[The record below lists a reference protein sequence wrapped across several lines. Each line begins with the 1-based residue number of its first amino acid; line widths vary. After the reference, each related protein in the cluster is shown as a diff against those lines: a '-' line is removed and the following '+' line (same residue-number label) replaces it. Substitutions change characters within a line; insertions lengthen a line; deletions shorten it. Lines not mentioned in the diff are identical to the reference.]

1 MDVKPL
7 KMKAGHAH
15 QMEATDTVGVV
26 NGGTGLATV
35 GANTMLYAS
44 GLDTLATT
52 PLTAAGRALL
62 DDADAAA
69 QRTTLGLGTAATSST
84 GDFAAASHAH
94 DETRGGTGQTT
105 YATGDV
111 LYASGTDTLARLA
124 AGTDGYVLTLA
135 SGVPTWAAAAA
146 GVTDHGAL
154 TGLGDDDHTQYAL
167 LLGRSGGQTLIGGT
181 ASGDDLTLQSTSHA
195 TKGNIFF
202 GSGGTHTLDEVNGRW
217 GFGVAAP
224 ARALEVRSTS
234 AQQRWSYDATYYWE
248 ISVASGDHLTISH
261 PSRSNYA
268 GDILIGSNVTGLG
281 GSSNPAIA
289 IGNNSTASAVNTIA
303 LGKNASAT
311 TSNGGIAIG
320 PDTITTGSP
329 TGSIAIGRA
338 AISRSVN
345 APGVAIGNA
354 AALNNAGAAVDG
366 GVLVGAWTAAAVG
379 YAIAIGTG
387 AQVTGT
393 GGIAIGCDQAVAGN
407 STIAPANT
415 MVCGSVGYPCAN
427 VFWGKG
433 QTTHATP
440 TAVTLN
446 GTGGSGTDISGA
458 DLIMAPGRPSGAGNP
473 GNLLIQFAPA
483 GASGTTL
490 RTLATY
496 ADWRI
501 GGLKMGTSGAAS
513 ALLHVAQQTVG
524 NEVLRLES
532 VATNDDPNLVTRQYR
547 TATTDATVTTL
558 ATIALTASKT
568 YHVEARVLAR
578 RTGGTA
584 GTAEDAASYII
595 HGTWKTVGGV
605 TTLVGALS
613 ATHTAEDQVAWD
625 ATIDSD
631 GAGNIR
637 VRVTGAANN
646 NITWHATV
654 LLQDVGS

>member
-1 MDVKPL
+1 MADRTPL
-7 KMKAGHAH
+7 KIKNNRITQFETSDSLGL
-15 QMEATDTVGVV
+15 VF
-26 NGGTGLATV
+26 GGTGTDLSLTGGVGQFLRQSSAGAAITV
-35 GANTMLYAS
+35 SAIAHADLGS
-44 GLDTLATT
+44 GGGTGSKYL
-52 PLTAAGRALL
+52 R
-62 DDADAAA
+62 DDMTW
-69 QRTTLGLGTAATSST
+69 QATSA
-84 GDFAAASHAH
+84 FAAASHAH
-94 DETRGGTGQTT
+94 AASDITSGTLVLERGGTEADLSATGPGALVQTSAGAAVTVETLDETRGGTAQTT

-124 AGTDGYVLTLA
+124 VGTDGHVLTLA

-167 LLGRSGGQTLIGGT
+167 LAGRSGGQTLIGGT

-202 GSGGTHTLDEVNGRW
+202 GTGGTNTFDEVNGRW

-329 TGSIAIGRA
+329 TGSIAIGGA

-345 APGVAIGNA
+345 APGVAIGA
-354 AALNNAGAAVDG
+354 QAALNNAGAAVGG

-393 GGIAIGCDQAVAGN
+393 GGIAIGCDQATAGN

-433 QTTHATP
+433 RTTHATP

-446 GTGGSGTDISGA
+446 GTGGSGTNIAGGA
-458 DLIMAPGRPSGAGNP
+458 LQIAGGKGT
-473 GNLLIQFAPA
+473 GNAAGGSVKIQASTA

-490 RTLATY
+490 QTLATVAEFGPATIGFY
-496 ADWRI
+496 GVTPVARPAAYTQTYSTADRT
-501 GGLKMGTSGAAS
+501 LS
-513 ALLHVAQQTVG
+513 AYTADD
-524 NEVLRLES
+524 ES
-532 VATNDDPNLVTRQYR
+532 VAYTGAGDGEAQLADLNALR
-547 TATTDATVTTL
+547 TAYENLRAFVEDIAQMLNSVTDDLQA
-558 ATIALTASKT
+558 
-568 YHVEARVLAR
+568 
-578 RTGGTA
+578 
-584 GTAEDAASYII
+584 
-595 HGTWKTVGGV
+595 VG
-605 TTLVGALS
+605 
-613 ATHTAEDQVAWD
+613 
-625 ATIDSD
+625 
-631 GAGNIR
+631 
-637 VRVTGAANN
+637 
-646 NITWHATV
+646 
-654 LLQDVGS
+654 LLQ